1 MKTSKE
7 AIKRAC
13 GFCNHPQTLPI
24 NQGWWLEFCLSKNPY
39 VYGPMPRMRTS
50 NRYRM
55 EEARRM
61 GWMAWTWNDEYTQER
76 KGITNKNTITW
87 LINQLILKCLKSL
100 ETAKSKRIKALGQRN
115 LNLAYLI
122 FYIGGLEQRNGKN
135 LMSKTSSE
143 SHIAPDEELRV
154 QARAMASLKVY
165 IHECRWTLLM
175 APGIEVWFV
184 GLVGL
189 LKK

>member
-1 MKTSKE
+1 MKTAQEVKAHNRTRTVIKCSLCGTTRHVKAGIDAKTSKE

-24 NQGWWLEFCLSKNPY
+24 NQGWWLEFGLSKNPY

-76 KGITNKNTITW
+76 KGITNKNTIT
-87 LINQLILKCLKSL
+87 
-100 ETAKSKRIKALGQRN
+100 
-115 LNLAYLI
+115 
-122 FYIGGLEQRNGKN
+122 
-135 LMSKTSSE
+135 
-143 SHIAPDEELRV
+143 
-154 QARAMASLKVY
+154 
-165 IHECRWTLLM
+165 
-175 APGIEVWFV
+175 
-184 GLVGL
+184 
-189 LKK
+189 